1 MLSNQLRK
9 LFFVFLFLHCAIQY
23 EYSQTITM
31 PNIIGSHMV
40 LQQNTAVSLWG
51 WASVGTSVSINASWG
66 QSVTTTT
73 NTSGKWL
80 TRIQTPVAVPGQ
92 APTYTLTI
100 TGPVNTISFTNI
112 LIGEVWLCSGQSN
125 MWFPLKPS
133 SGNMLGVVDYET
145 EIAAANYPN
154 IRFFTVPT
162 SDATVP
168 AANCGGS
175 WMSCTPS
182 TASYF
187 SAVGYYFGREI
198 YNNKAVNVP
207 IGLIHDSYPG
217 AFIQAWMKDSVLRA
231 DAALKTK
238 YIDANYTTATVFAKP
253 SLLYNAML
261 APIIPF
267 AIKGVIWYQG
277 ESNSGDDGKIYTK
290 ANIALIKDWRASWG
304 TEFSFY
310 AVQIAPRFYSNAT
323 NELSTIKGFFRE
335 AQSNIM
341 TLPKT
346 GIAVTGDLLL
356 NAAERWDVHPRN
368 KKDVGIRLALW
379 ALAKDYAQPVQY
391 LGPVYQS
398 YTIDGSKV
406 RISFKP
412 ESLGGGLK
420 TKDGST
426 QIRYFRIAGADKL
439 FYYPALAT
447 IEGNTVVVSSP
458 YVSSPSS
465 VRYAYA
471 DASMINLINNEGFAA
486 MQFRTDTWD
495 QWWPNIPYSEL
506 PEPTDVEN
514 MQLEPTRIFPN
525 PFHDCLNIVGIN
537 KTIKKIEIFDV
548 MGRKVKSQ
556 FEDNISKGTID
567 VSNFA
572 AGAYILRIVNE
583 DKTSMTFNAIKQ

>member
-1 MLSNQLRK
+1 MLSHQLHK
-9 LFFVFLFLHCAIQY
+9 LFFVLLFLNCFIQF
-23 EYSQTITM
+23 EYSQTVTM
-31 PNIIGSHMV
+31 PNIIGSNMV
-40 LQQNTAVSLWG
+40 LQQNTAVTIWG
-51 WASVGTSVSINASWG
+51 WATAGTNVLINASWG

-73 NTSGKWL
+73 NSSGKWL
-80 TRIQTPVAVPGQ
+80 TRIQTPVAVPGL

-162 SDATVP
+162 SDAVVP
-168 AANCGGS
+168 ATNCGGT

-207 IGLIHDSYPG
+207 VGLINDSYPG

-231 DAALKTK
+231 DATLKTK
-238 YIDANYTTATVFAKP
+238 YIDANYSTAAVYAKP

-267 AIKGVIWYQG
+267 TIKGVIWYQG

-290 ANIALIKDWRASWG
+290 ANIELIKDWRASWG
-304 TEFSFY
+304 IDLSFY

-323 NELSTIKGFFRE
+323 NELNTIQGFFRE

-379 ALAKDYAQPVQY
+379 ALAKDYAQPIQY
-391 LGPVYQS
+391 QGPVYQS
-398 YTIDGSKV
+398 YSLDGSKV
-406 RISFKP
+406 RIYFKP
-412 ESLGGGLK
+412 ESLSGGLK

-426 QIRYFRIAGADKL
+426 QVRYFRIAGADKR
-439 FYYPALAT
+439 FYYPALAI

-465 VRYAYA
+465 VRYAFA
-471 DASMINLINNEGFAA
+471 DVSMINLVNNEGIAA
-486 MQFRTDTWD
+486 MQFRTDAWD
-495 QWWPNIPYSEL
+495 QWWPNIPYSDI
-506 PEPTDVEN
+506 PEPTDVKN
-514 MQLEPTRIFPN
+514 MQLESTKIFPN
-525 PFHDCLNIVGIN
+525 PFHDCLYISGIN
-537 KTIKKIEIFDV
+537 KNIKKVELFDV
-548 MGRKVKSQ
+548 MGRKVKSK
-556 FEDNISKGTID
+556 FDDNVSKVTLD
-567 VSNFA
+567 VSTIVP
-572 AGAYILRIVNE
+572 GAYILRVYTE
-583 DKTSMTFNAIKQ
+583 DKTFMTFNTIKQ